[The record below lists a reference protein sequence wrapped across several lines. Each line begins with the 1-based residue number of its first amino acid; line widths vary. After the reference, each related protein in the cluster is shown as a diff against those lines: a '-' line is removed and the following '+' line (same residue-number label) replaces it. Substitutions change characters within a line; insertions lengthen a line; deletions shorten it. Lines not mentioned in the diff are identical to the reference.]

1 MGEGFAGRQATP
13 PQRAD
18 PLRTPSYVTRK
29 ATVPSCTAIGHL
41 QRTLG
46 NRGMDRLLRFG
57 AIQAKLT
64 VGASDDEY
72 EREADRIA
80 DEVIRR
86 R

>member
-1 MGEGFAGRQATP
+1 
-13 PQRAD
+13 
-18 PLRTPSYVTRK
+18 
-29 ATVPSCTAIGHL
+29 
-41 QRTLG
+41 
-46 NRGMDRLLRFG
+46 MDRLLRFG